1 MKLYDV
7 GTQPVEVSGK
17 PKKYYPSINVE
28 SGDIKGI
35 DKMKVGAAFKGMCEM
50 VLTGEKIDIRS
61 GKTVTE
67 YTLEVRKVGVNNN
80 KGEE

>member
-35 DKMKVGAAFKGMCEM
+35 DKMKVGTTFKGMCEM
-50 VLTGEKIDIRS
+50 VLIGERINIRS
-61 GKTVTE
+61 GKTLTE
-67 YTLEVRKVGVNNN
+67 YTLEIRKVGVGN
-80 KGEE
+80 E